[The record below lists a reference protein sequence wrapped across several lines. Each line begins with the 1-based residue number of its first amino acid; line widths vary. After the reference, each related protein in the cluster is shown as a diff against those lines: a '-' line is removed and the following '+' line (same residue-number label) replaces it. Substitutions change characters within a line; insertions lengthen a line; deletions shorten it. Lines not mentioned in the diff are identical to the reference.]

1 LESIP
6 GIGKKRRLLLLRQF
20 GGLDSIRKASINE
33 LQTIPGIT
41 ENLARKITVALAG
54 DGPAEDHTCAAPVG
68 KV

>member
-20 GGLDSIRKASINE
+20 GGLDSIRKASVNE

-41 ENLARKITVALAG
+41 ESLAQKITIALAG
-54 DGPAEDHTCAAPVG
+54 DGPAEGHARATPIE